1 MKLYL
6 AGPMTG
12 YPELNFPLFHTVTA
26 RLRALGFD
34 IVNPAEINADPNAE
48 WLDCMR
54 ADIKQLVDCDG
65 VALLPRWDE
74 SRGASIEH
82 NLARDLG
89 LRVFRANQLIGLTG
103 DFPVLS
109 SDAFAEVFDEEAA

>member
-12 YPELNFPLFHTVTA
+12 YAELNFPTFHAEAA
-26 RLRALGFD
+26 RLRGLGFA
-34 IVNPAEINADPNAE
+34 IVNPAEINADTTAE

-65 VALLPRWDE
+65 IALLAGWE
-74 SRGASIEH
+74 QSRGASLEH
-82 NLARDLG
+82 AVARGLG
-89 LRVFRANQLIGLTG
+89 LRVFQAKHLIGVAG
-103 DFPVLS
+103 DMPVLAS
-109 SDAFAEVFDEEAA
+109 GAIALETA